1 MSSFLLGQPC
11 LGRWASR
18 VHLASDDYRREEHG
32 PRLHVEGSTSPCEEL
47 FSIRAQTLIME
58 PHVWEGGRSSQTEG
72 TKVYETPVPKDSAAG
87 WATLKCKGPEE
98 VSVFSEYSC
107 LLSFVPCFDFFFCI
121 STALHVFKAQ
131 LSFISLLKLLV
142 SLGEGCFISI
152 LRVEL
157 SARSVFFLACAS
169 ATSPSTVQE
178 MSDKGSH
185 KDANIRRMERKT
197 SRESQPNLS

>member
-1 MSSFLLGQPC
+1 MGHTEVQGTKRKLASFLNT
-11 LGRWASR
+11 AVSF
-18 VHLASDDYRREEHG
+18 HLS
-32 PRLHVEGSTSPCEEL
+32 HV
-47 FSIRAQTLIME
+47 LI
-58 PHVWEGGRSSQTEG
+58 
-72 TKVYETPVPKDSAAG
+72 
-87 WATLKCKGPEE
+87 
-98 VSVFSEYSC
+98 
-107 LLSFVPCFDFFFCI
+107 FFFCI

-131 LSFISLLKLLV
+131 FSFISLLKLLV
-142 SLGEGCFISI
+142 SLGVGCFISI

>member
-1 MSSFLLGQPC
+1 MGHTEVQ
-11 LGRWASR
+11 GT
-18 VHLASDDYRREEHG
+18 RRELE
-32 PRLHVEGSTSPCEEL
+32 
-47 FSIRAQTLIME
+47 
-58 PHVWEGGRSSQTEG
+58 SSLNT
-72 TKVYETPVPKDSAAG
+72 A
-87 WATLKCKGPEE
+87 
-98 VSVFSEYSC
+98 VSFH
-107 LLSFVPCFDFFFCI
+107 LSFFLCVCI

-131 LSFISLLKLLV
+131 LNVISLLKLLV
-142 SLGEGCFISI
+142 SLGVGCFISI

-197 SRESQPNLS
+197 SRESQPKPS

>member
-1 MSSFLLGQPC
+1 MGHTEVQGTRKELESSLNT
-11 LGRWASR
+11 A
-18 VHLASDDYRREEHG
+18 
-32 PRLHVEGSTSPCEEL
+32 
-47 FSIRAQTLIME
+47 
-58 PHVWEGGRSSQTEG
+58 
-72 TKVYETPVPKDSAAG
+72 
-87 WATLKCKGPEE
+87 
-98 VSVFSEYSC
+98 VSFH
-107 LLSFVPCFDFFFCI
+107 LSFFFSI

-131 LSFISLLKLLV
+131 LNVISLLKLLV
-142 SLGEGCFISI
+142 SLGVGCFISI

-197 SRESQPNLS
+197 SRESQPKPT